1 MNLKEK
7 IIRFAKDLTKKHM
20 KNLHNSIKS
29 LGLAW
34 LGLAWLGLNH

>member
-1 MNLKEK
+1 MNLNKK
-7 IIRFAKDLTKKHM
+7 ITKFAKDLTKKLM

>member
-1 MNLKEK
+1 
-7 IIRFAKDLTKKHM
+7 M

-34 LGLAWLGLNH
+34 LGLAWLGLAWLGLNH